1 MTRVSLIL
9 CAVLSVS
16 ALAVSQQKIADSTA
30 APPREAFDPQRDAE
44 NDIHEATLEA
54 TRTGRRILLDVG
66 GEWCIWCKRLDA
78 FFGSHPKA
86 SELLHANFV
95 VVKVNYSKD
104 NPNEK
109 VLSRFPKIPG
119 YPHFFVL
126 DARGTLVLSQDTGLL
141 EEGKGYSEVKVMAFL
156 AQWTPAKDVR

>member
-9 CAVLSVS
+9 CAVLTLS
-16 ALAVSQQKIADSTA
+16 AVAVSQQKPADSA
-30 APPREAFDPQRDAE
+30 AVPPREAFDPQRDAE
-44 NDIHEATLEA
+44 KDIHEATVEA
-54 TRTGRRILLDVG
+54 AHTGRRILLDVG

-95 VVKVNYSKD
+95 VVKVNYSKE
-104 NPNEK
+104 NKNEK
-109 VLSRFPKIPG
+109 VLAGFPKIPG

-126 DARGTLVLSQDTGLL
+126 DAAGTLILSQDTGLL
-141 EEGKGYSEVKVMAFL
+141 EEGKGYSESKIMTFL
-156 AQWTPAKDVR
+156 AQWTPAKNAR